1 MTEMKRSITESGL
14 LYHGDVA
21 PRSLAVTRTYRLLAA
36 LTLAVLLLATAVKA
50 GPVPD
55 RLERFREI
63 ASDRLSAVQVLDAAS
78 AAQAYR
84 EAYALLDEEI
94 VESLGSGGVFAS
106 TAFLQDR
113 VDAFGDA
120 WGGAAARIVR
130 LGSLTV
136 GVFQLGDRVFGN
148 SVRVYGKLRDET
160 ALLTALAREGRP
172 TLYPL
177 PNAANGVVQFLVSW
191 DGTQS
196 GRANRPLQLEVAR
209 QQSDG
214 VRVTWTTGSA
224 YPDGL
229 VARSYS
235 VRGQELRVR
244 HELRY
249 RGWVPG
255 CDGQTEQE
263 DVYRFSPGTGLYV
276 RVSQRQFDSWHRELH
291 ASAERLFAA
300 LAAGDRNAV
309 AGLVPDPRVRQ
320 RLPATLTGD
329 AACDSALGGAG
340 GEQVSIAASDGRGV
354 PWNVT
359 FQRAGARWRVTSAAP
374 VIP

>member
-1 MTEMKRSITESGL
+1 
-14 LYHGDVA
+14 
-21 PRSLAVTRTYRLLAA
+21 VTRTYRFPAA
-36 LTLAVLLLATAVKA
+36 LALASLLCTAASHA

-55 RLERFREI
+55 RLDRFREI
-63 ASDRLSAVQVLDAAS
+63 VSDRLSAVQVLDTAS
-78 AAQAYR
+78 AAAAYR

-136 GVFQLGDRVFGN
+136 GVFHLGDRIAGN
-148 SVRVYGKLRDET
+148 SVRVYGKLRDEA

-177 PNAANGVVQFLVSW
+177 PSATNGAVQFLVSW
-191 DGTQS
+191 DGAQS
-196 GRANRPLQLEVAR
+196 GRAARPLELEVAR

-214 VRVTWTTGSA
+214 VRVTWTSGSA

-229 VARSYS
+229 VARSYA
-235 VRGQELRVR
+235 VRGQELRIR
-244 HELRY
+244 YELRY
-249 RGWVPG
+249 PGWVPG
-255 CDGQTEQE
+255 CESQTEQE
-263 DVYRFSPGTGLYV
+263 DVYRFSPATGVYA
-276 RVSQRQFDSWHRELH
+276 RVSQRQFDTWHKELH
-291 ASAERLFAA
+291 ASAERLYTA
-300 LAAGDRNAV
+300 LANGDRA
-309 AGLVPDPRVRQ
+309 AITGLVPDPRVRE
-320 RLPATLTGD
+320 RLPAKLIAD
-329 AACDSALGGAG
+329 AVCDSPVAGPG
-340 GEQVSIAASDGRGV
+340 GEQVSVAASDARGV
-354 PWNVT
+354 PWSLT
-359 FQRAGARWRVTSAAP
+359 FQRAGARWRVTGAAP